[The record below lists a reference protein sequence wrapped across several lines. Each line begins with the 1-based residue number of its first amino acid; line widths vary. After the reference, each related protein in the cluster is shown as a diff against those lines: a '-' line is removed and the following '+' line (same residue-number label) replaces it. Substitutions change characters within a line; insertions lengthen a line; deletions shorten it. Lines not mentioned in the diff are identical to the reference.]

1 MPSPSFWTSNPMVP
15 TWSSHLQSWWSSSPP
30 RILESRTTSHIPLRQ
45 VLGTLVVEATPSTAA
60 ELSDFW
66 ERWFSPSK
74 SSRCC
79 MPAAHIQK
87 ALSEKRWVSFLCR
100 RSDTGALI
108 ATIVRRR
115 VKGLRVKQARWPE
128 AGIVDFFC
136 VHPAWRRKGVG
147 RLLLG
152 VLERHET
159 SERSGP
165 PPHLILWEGL
175 HLSVPPLSIGGL
187 WMTRCSVKQG
197 ESVKGCVGGQALWA
211 LLLLDARSPQSSMNL
226 QKQLCGYFHLV
237 ALLSGIHFIAVFQMV
252 RIFAWYL
259 HTLPKRP
266 WRSMHEVRWLRELFC

>member
-1 MPSPSFWTSNPMVP
+1 
-15 TWSSHLQSWWSSSPP
+15 
-30 RILESRTTSHIPLRQ
+30 
-45 VLGTLVVEATPSTAA
+45 
-60 ELSDFW
+60 
-66 ERWFSPSK
+66 
-74 SSRCC
+74 

-211 LLLLDARSPQSSMNL
+211 TLATGRAVTSEFHESPETTVWVFPSGSIAVWNTFHRSIPDGAHIRMVLAYSSKEAVEEYARSEVAAGTILLADTHFPGWSLDSPFQWIAYNL
-226 QKQLCGYFHLV
+226 LPGFIDTSFPLV
-237 ALLSGIHFIAVFQMV
+237 CF
-252 RIFAWYL
+252 
-259 HTLPKRP
+259 
-266 WRSMHEVRWLRELFC
+266 